1 MSSLSLAVIL
11 LSPASL
17 FGFINHR
24 YMRLPTAI
32 GLMVVRLR
40 LDGVVVPTPRRAPQ
54 GRCLSDALP
63 LGGGA

>member
-1 MSSLSLAVIL
+1 MSSLSLAAIL
-11 LSPASL
+11 LSPASR

-32 GLMVVRLR
+32 GLTAVWLR
-40 LDGVVVPTPRRAPQ
+40 LDGVVVPTPRRAPS
-54 GRCLSDALP
+54 GRCLTEALP